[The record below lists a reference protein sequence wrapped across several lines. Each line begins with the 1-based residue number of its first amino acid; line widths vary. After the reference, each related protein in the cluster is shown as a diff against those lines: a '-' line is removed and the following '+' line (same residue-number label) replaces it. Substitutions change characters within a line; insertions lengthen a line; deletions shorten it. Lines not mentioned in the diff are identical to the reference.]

1 MTATPAGV
9 PIVEERPSAAERLT
23 SLKLLKNAIVGNPK
37 AKKAVVD
44 EGAIYWMFD
53 WLADIEY
60 VGEDETLTW
69 NVRVEAARVIS
80 TLANGCPYATL
91 RLVRNR
97 VIDAL
102 LLSITNLRPNRSKEL
117 DVALS
122 TALKSVAASCSA
134 IIGPLDSGLPEFYSH
149 AERDEAKQVLERL
162 FKVTIITLFVF
173 ELTAYLVH
181 GVLCF
186 QPDTMDVYLPM
197 LERSTAAAT
206 ELAYMLHACL
216 SCWET
221 STPRR
226 IMSQWSPS
234 HLPHRPTPS
243 PSRPRGGSPAGEN
256 SGGWV
261 VDKLLSLAR
270 EDSPKACLLT
280 PTLAQEAAL
289 LAVSALAADNPGLC
303 GILTTPRPND
313 IGTGLAPLTLI
324 FDLTLS
330 LNSSVQFAALRCAA
344 RILRGCKEPPSQ
356 IKRMN
361 RATFNP
367 VLTLIL
373 QLNQAIVDTTLSLDL
388 KTKCCYIFAILVTD
402 SIPILDTIHQ
412 TKSLTTLL
420 KILVDGRPS
429 RETSEWADEVPR
441 AAVRLREAAFL
452 AIAAAT
458 LHTQENRR
466 EVLNSPVSYIDMVIE
481 GLNDKH
487 VNIRYAACHAARA
500 MSRSTEV
507 QQTTAMDSG
516 LAEKLWEALQKE
528 KDSRVEVVILMCL
541 TNLKMFQQGAIQYI
555 VGMMDRPETSV
566 QLNAIWTIRN
576 TLWRA
581 NPNEHQKVF
590 THMGFDRFYR
600 HATLLT
606 SNDRQVR
613 QQAIILARN
622 TTTSLQMFEFIREG
636 LGLQRLFNALAEGLD
651 IDEDELALQAACTLD
666 NIACLVDRRLFLD
679 QGALL
684 TVLKKRVKTRSGR
697 ARHAVFQLLKSIAGD
712 ELGAK
717 GLRERGFDVAIA
729 EALRDA
735 DPLGMETDGGEWKIT
750 ATQALKILNR

>member
-1 MTATPAGV
+1 MTTTPAGV
-9 PIVEERPSAAERLT
+9 PIVEERPSAAERLA

-69 NVRVEAARVIS
+69 SVRVEAARVIS

-97 VIDAL
+97 VLDAL

-162 FKVTIITLFVF
+162 FKVMIIPLIVF
-173 ELTAYLVH
+173 ELIAYLVH
-181 GVLCF
+181 ALV
-186 QPDTMDVYLPM
+186 
-197 LERSTAAAT
+197 AA
-206 ELAYMLHACL
+206 
-216 SCWET
+216 
-221 STPRR
+221 R
-226 IMSQWSPS
+226 
-234 HLPHRPTPS
+234 
-243 PSRPRGGSPAGEN
+243 
-256 SGGWV
+256 V
-261 VDKLLSLAR
+261 
-270 EDSPKACLLT
+270 
-280 PTLAQEAAL
+280 
-289 LAVSALAADNPGLC
+289 
-303 GILTTPRPND
+303 LTT
-313 IGTGLAPLTLI
+313 
-324 FDLTLS
+324 FD
-330 LNSSVQFAALRCAA
+330 VQ
-344 RILRGCKEPPSQ
+344 
-356 IKRMN
+356 
-361 RATFNP
+361 
-367 VLTLIL
+367 
-373 QLNQAIVDTTLSLDL
+373 
-388 KTKCCYIFAILVTD
+388 AILVTD

-452 AIAAAT
+452 TIAAAT

-481 GLNDKH
+481 GLNDEH

-541 TNLKMFQQGAIQYI
+541 TNLVVENSPFRDKMFQQGAIQYI

-581 NPNEHQKVF
+581 NSDEHRRVF
-590 THMGFDRFYR
+590 TYMGFDRFYR
-600 HATLLT
+600 HAILLT
-606 SNDRQVR
+606 SHDRQVR

-636 LGLQRLFNALAEGLD
+636 LGLQRLFDALAEGLD

-679 QGALL
+679 QDALL
-684 TVLKKRVKTRSGR
+684 TVLKRRVKTRSGR

-717 GLRERGFDVAIA
+717 GLRERGFDVAIT

-735 DPLGMETDGGEWKIT
+735 DPMGMEADGGEWKIT
-750 ATQALKILNR
+750 ATQALKMLNR